1 MVRGI
6 DAVWAVDLIDM
17 QHYAKDN
24 DNYRF
29 ILAVIDVFSKFG
41 WMRALKSKSG
51 TEVASA
57 LNDIITSSGRKPTH
71 VWSDKGT
78 EFYNKHVKKLVE
90 LISTENE
97 EKSCVVE
104 RWNRTMKDRMFKY
117 FTANNTLR
125 YVDVLDDMVTQYNN
139 TKHSSIKMTPVQAS
153 NPENLYRTYMNLYGD
168 IVHDNSPRPKPKFKV
183 GDKIRITVKKDVFR
197 KGYLPRWTEELFTVS
212 AIQYTDPITYK
223 IKDLNGEEIKGT
235 FYEQEMQK
243 STQETFRI
251 EKVLKTKGNKL
262 LVKWMGYSD
271 DFNSWIDKKDVQ
283 SIGNIHH
290 LS

>member
-1 MVRGI
+1 MCI
-6 DAVWAVDLIDM
+6 
-17 QHYAKDN
+17 
-24 DNYRF
+24 
-29 ILAVIDVFSKFG
+29 
-41 WMRALKSKSG
+41 
-51 TEVASA
+51 
-57 LNDIITSSGRKPTH
+57 
-71 VWSDKGT
+71 
-78 EFYNKHVKKLVE
+78 
-90 LISTENE
+90 
-97 EKSCVVE
+97 VE

-168 IVHDNSPRPKPKFKV
+168 IVHDNSPRPKPKFAV

-271 DFNSWIDKKDVQ
+271 NFNSWIDKKDVQ
-283 SIGNIHH
+283 SIGNIKH
-290 LS
+290 

>member
-1 MVRGI
+1 
-6 DAVWAVDLIDM
+6 
-17 QHYAKDN
+17 
-24 DNYRF
+24 
-29 ILAVIDVFSKFG
+29 
-41 WMRALKSKSG
+41 MRALKSKSG

-78 EFYNKHVKKLVE
+78 EFYNMHVKKLVE

-168 IVHDNSPRPKPKFKV
+168 IVHDNSPRPKPKFTV